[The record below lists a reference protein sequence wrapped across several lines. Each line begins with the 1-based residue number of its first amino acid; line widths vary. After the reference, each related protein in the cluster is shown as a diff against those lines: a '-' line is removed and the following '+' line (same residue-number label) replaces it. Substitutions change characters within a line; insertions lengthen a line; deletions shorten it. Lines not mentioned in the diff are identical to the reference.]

1 MSSKRDEHS
10 AGDHP
15 FPLLHLVD
23 HLPAKHILTEL
34 MTSMY
39 AVSIMIWDQD
49 GTILSANDVVA
60 RGFQQPS
67 VDSMIGKNI
76 AQLAPPE
83 WAQERIKVA
92 RLALESKLRITF
104 LEILGGYRLRT
115 LFRPMTATDDTKPGY
130 LLITVEQLT
139 AREFEYASSE
149 RTNEMVI
156 YANVIDLGRLDV
168 LSNRE
173 IEVLA
178 LMGQGYRAKDIADR
192 LCRSVSTIDNHRDN
206 IGDKLDIHDRGE
218 LINLAKLAALQVEDA
233 QRTRVQF
240 SKYVDGPPK

>member
-1 MSSKRDEHS
+1 MSTKREDLPESEH
-10 AGDHP
+10 P
-15 FPLLHLVD
+15 YPLLHLVD
-23 HLPAKHILTEL
+23 HIPTKHILTEL

-39 AVSIMIWDQD
+39 AVSIMIWDKD
-49 GTILSANDVVA
+49 GNILSANDVVA
-60 RGFQQPS
+60 RGLQQPS
-67 VDSMIGKNI
+67 VEDMIGKNI
-76 AQLAPPE
+76 AQLTPAE

-115 LFRPMTATDDTKPGY
+115 LFRPMTAQDDSKPGY
-130 LLITVEQLT
+130 LLVTVEQLT
-139 AREFEYASSE
+139 AREYEFASSE

-156 YANVIDLGRLDV
+156 HANVIDLGRLDV
-168 LSNRE
+168 LSSRE
-173 IEVLA
+173 LEVLA
-178 LMGQGYRAKDIADR
+178 LMGQGFRAKDIAEQ

-233 QRTRVQF
+233 HRTRVQF
-240 SKYVDGPPK
+240 SKYVDGSIE